1 MKFIH
6 LSDLHLGKRID
17 DFSLIDDQADILVKI
32 LNIVK
37 EEKPDGIIIAGD
49 VYDRSIPTE
58 EAIKLWDSFLNSLVC
73 DGNKVYAISGNHD
86 SAVRFSEHNELIHS
100 AGIYLAPAYDGEVK
114 PLCIEDEH
122 GKVNIYMLPFIKPI
136 NVRQYF
142 PEEDIN
148 SYTDACRVAIEHMNV
163 DQSQR
168 NLLIAHQFVT
178 GAVTC
183 DSENISVGGLDN
195 VDVSV
200 FDCFD
205 YVALGHIHGKQ
216 SIGRETVRYCGTPLK
231 YSFSETKHIK
241 SVTVLEMEEKGKITI
256 REIPLKPLHDMREIK
271 GSYEELT
278 LKKNYEGTDVDDY
291 IHVILTDEDDVID
304 AIGKLRLIY
313 KNIMKLSYDN
323 KRTRE
328 NKTITDLQN
337 LNSKSPLELFE
348 ELYELQNNQK
358 MSDNQRQ
365 LATELIESIWED

>member
-1 MKFIH
+1 M
-6 LSDLHLGKRID
+6 
-17 DFSLIDDQADILVKI
+17 
-32 LNIVK
+32 
-37 EEKPDGIIIAGD
+37 
-49 VYDRSIPTE
+49 
-58 EAIKLWDSFLNSLVC
+58 
-73 DGNKVYAISGNHD
+73 
-86 SAVRFSEHNELIHS
+86 
-100 AGIYLAPAYDGEVK
+100 
-114 PLCIEDEH
+114 
-122 GKVNIYMLPFIKPI
+122 
-136 NVRQYF
+136 
-142 PEEDIN
+142 
-148 SYTDACRVAIEHMNV
+148 
-163 DQSQR
+163 
-168 NLLIAHQFVT
+168 
-178 GAVTC
+178 
-183 DSENISVGGLDN
+183 
-195 VDVSV
+195 
-200 FDCFD
+200 
-205 YVALGHIHGKQ
+205 
-216 SIGRETVRYCGTPLK
+216 
-231 YSFSETKHIK
+231 
-241 SVTVLEMEEKGKITI
+241 TVLEMEEKGKITI